1 MMLYIYTAQEE
12 GQMGNRYRHALE
24 KLAGE
29 PPTSKT
35 ALVCSLLPEIELALG
50 SGKTRKQV
58 WQRLADEGLDVTYET
73 FHTIIRRARKRR
85 RPTAATGRK
94 ISLRAPG
101 GDEIAGELAHDP
113 LVNLRKLEESRPGFH
128 FRGTED
134 LDVLVYGKKDSREQ
148 NKR

>member
-1 MMLYIYTAQEE
+1 MVLYIYTAQEE

-58 WQRLADEGLDVTYET
+58 WQRLAEEGLDVTYET

-85 RPTAATGRK
+85 RQPRPQAEK
-94 ISLRAPG
+94 YLC
-101 GDEIAGELAHDP
+101 DH
-113 LVNLRKLEESRPGFH
+113 LVLTKSPVSRH
-128 FRGTED
+128 TTR
-134 LDVLVYGKKDSREQ
+134 
-148 NKR
+148 

>member
-1 MMLYIYTAQEE
+1 
-12 GQMGNRYRHALE
+12 MGNRYRHALE

-29 PPTSKT
+29 PPASKT
-35 ALVCSLLPEIELALG
+35 ALVCSLLPEIEIALG

-58 WQRLADEGLDVTYET
+58 WQRLADEGLDVKYET

-94 ISLRAPG
+94 IPLRAAG
-101 GDEIAGELAHDP
+101 ADEIAGELAHDP

>member
-1 MMLYIYTAQEE
+1 
-12 GQMGNRYRHALE
+12 MGNRYRHALE

-29 PPTSKT
+29 PPASKT
-35 ALVCSLLPEIELALG
+35 ALVCSLLPEIEIALG

-58 WQRLADEGLDVTYET
+58 WQRLADEGLDVKYET

-94 ISLRAPG
+94 IPLRAAG
-101 GDEIAGELAHDP
+101 ADEIAGELAHDP

-134 LDVLVYGKKDSREQ
+134 LDVLVYGKKDSRQQ

>member
-1 MMLYIYTAQEE
+1 
-12 GQMGNRYRHALE
+12 MGNRYRHALE

-58 WQRLADEGLDVTYET
+58 WQRLAEEGLDVTYET

-85 RPTAATGRK
+85 RATAATGRK
-94 ISLRAPG
+94 IPLRSPSA
-101 GDEIAGELAHDP
+101 DEIAGESAHDP
-113 LVNLRKLEESRPGFH
+113 LANLRKVEESRPGFH

-134 LDVLVYGKKDSREQ
+134 LDVLVHGKKDSREQ
-148 NKR
+148 SKR

>member
-1 MMLYIYTAQEE
+1 
-12 GQMGNRYRHALE
+12 MGNRYRHALE

-29 PPTSKT
+29 PPASKT
-35 ALVCSLLPEIELALG
+35 ALVCSLLPEIEIALG

-58 WQRLADEGLDVTYET
+58 WQRLADEGLDVKYET
-73 FHTIIRRARKRR
+73 FHTLIRRARKRR

-94 ISLRAPG
+94 IPLRAAG
-101 GDEIAGELAHDP
+101 ADEIAGELAHDP

>member
-1 MMLYIYTAQEE
+1 MR
-12 GQMGNRYRHALE
+12 NPYRHALE
-24 KLAGE
+24 KLAAE
-29 PPTSKT
+29 PPATKT
-35 ALVCSLLPEIELALG
+35 ALVCSLLPEIEIALG

-58 WQRLADEGLDVTYET
+58 WQRLADEGLDVKYET

-94 ISLRAPG
+94 IPLRAAG
-101 GDEIAGELAHDP
+101 ADEIAGELAHDP

>member
-1 MMLYIYTAQEE
+1 
-12 GQMGNRYRHALE
+12 MGNRYRHALE

-50 SGKTRKQV
+50 SGKTRRQV

-73 FHTIIRRARKRR
+73 FHTIIRRARRR
-85 RPTAATGRK
+85 RPTAGTGRK
-94 ISLRAPG
+94 IPLRSPSA
-101 GDEIAGELAHDP
+101 DEIAGESAHDP
-113 LVNLRKLEESRPGFH
+113 LANLRKVEESRPGFH

-134 LDVLVYGKKDSREQ
+134 LDVLVHGKKDSREQ

>member
-1 MMLYIYTAQEE
+1 MVLYIYTAQEE
-12 GQMGNRYRHALE
+12 VQMGNRYRHALE

-29 PPTSKT
+29 PPASKT
-35 ALVCSLLPEIELALG
+35 ALVCSLLPEIEIALG

-58 WQRLADEGLDVTYET
+58 WQRLADEGLDVKYET

-85 RPTAATGRK
+85 PPTAATGRK
-94 ISLRAPG
+94 IPLRVAG
-101 GDEIAGELAHDP
+101 ADEIAGELAHDP